1 MSDGPSAMEAE
12 KVADPGLKTGFS
24 FGFSKN
30 LASKPKFVPKAA
42 AEEEVKDYIK
52 DIRDGKI
59 AGSKPVEEKVE
70 LVIPCSGNRIK
81 FQAKSSSKSAT
92 GSGVVL
98 EEDEAAKELL
108 AEAQQWQESRDLGDT
123 NGLDPNF
130 VVPLRADPDDKE
142 FLDADVATR
151 AEVSSIDDYDKVPV
165 EGFGMGRKI
174 VFQSCLNQ

>member
-1 MSDGPSAMEAE
+1 MSDGPSS
-12 KVADPGLKTGFS
+12 KVSENVSESGPKTGFS

-30 LASKPKFVPKAA
+30 LGSKPKFVPKEVP
-42 AEEEVKDYIK
+42 EEEVKDYIK

-81 FQAKSSSKSAT
+81 FPTSSKAAKTASVD
-92 GSGVVL
+92 GV
-98 EEDEAAKELL
+98 EDEAAKELL
-108 AEAQQWQESRDLGDT
+108 AEAQQWQENRDLGDA

-130 VVPLRADPDDKE
+130 VVPLKADPDDKE

-151 AEVSSIDDYDKVPV
+151 AEVSTFDDFEKVPV
-165 EGFGMGRKI
+165 EGFGMGKHLLKSL
-174 VFQSCLNQ
+174 FKSAN